1 MSDVEEDSYEENTF
15 DTDVEEDGDVEELA
29 NMLSKLQ
36 PYQYEPCN
44 RERKSDGSESETTD
58 NDSDTESDGLD
69 PIETNCEAKGTEQN
83 IKELK
88 TKTTI
93 RVGNLDWC
101 ECSQCQ
107 NETREIDC
115 LCCQEVAALNEKF
128 DENLM
133 TCITESTE
141 LQTLCLNRAVL
152 KNVLTGL
159 HDARGDHLENVC
171 SNRSLMLLTNNL
183 HGGSIKILAKEI
195 DESFLLVF
203 CGEFVT
209 SFPKLIN
216 NMFCIQKGK
225 RID

>member
-69 PIETNCEAKGTEQN
+69 PIETNCEGTEQN

-88 TKTTI
+88 TKKTI
-93 RVGNLDWC
+93 REGNLDWC
-101 ECSQCQ
+101 ECLQCQ

-128 DENLM
+128 DENSM

-141 LQTLCLNRAVL
+141 LQTLCLNTAVL

-171 SNRSLMLLTNNL
+171 SNRSLRYAAYKQFTWWVYKNL
-183 HGGSIKILAKEI
+183 GKGNRRVIPSYVLWKIR
-195 DESFLLVF
+195 DM
-203 CGEFVT
+203 
-209 SFPKLIN
+209 FPEVDKQYVLYSE
-216 NMFCIQKGK
+216 GK
-225 RID
+225 AD